1 MGPFSVMAESTGP
14 ELEASPPSV
23 DFGGGS
29 DDSPPPAEGSTVV
42 ESSHAGPVEREATFQ
57 EGVMRPMRNHSALK
71 NSKTFEEFRRNRPFK
86 FLHLYSGPNDP
97 LGEAIKVEAARN
109 RLEVVVL
116 SLDNKL
122 DPTLDLSRPASH
134 QTMMQDVG
142 RGEWDYIHSGF
153 PCGSFSMARHHQVA
167 GQPGPVRDKSHIY
180 GLPTNDERQQAE
192 ADRGTRMAVQSAEVY
207 EKQVKAC
214 EARKKFLLWQL
225 WKTPREVKSRGALGI
240 CLNCNRSWKP
250 LVDPRCLTTRA
261 PT

>member
-1 MGPFSVMAESTGP
+1 MIPALLRWTLGVAAMSR
-14 ELEASPPSV
+14 
-23 DFGGGS
+23 
-29 DDSPPPAEGSTVV
+29 PPAEGTGVG
-42 ESSHAGPVEREATFQ
+42 ESSHAGPVEREATSQ
-57 EGVMRPMRNHSALK
+57 EGMMRPMRVHSALK

-153 PCGSFSMARHHQVA
+153 PCDSFSMARHHQVA
-167 GQPGPVRDKSHIY
+167 GQPGPVRDKAHIY
-180 GLPTNDERQQAE
+180 GLPTNDERQQSE
-192 ADRGTRMAVQSAEVY
+192 ADRGTRMAVQSAEVH

-214 EARKKFLLWQL
+214 EARKVPLLATL
-225 WKTPREVKSRGALGI
+225 ENPPGSEE
-240 CLNCNRSWKP
+240 
-250 LVDPRCLTTRA
+250 
-261 PT
+261 